1 MSHSSGILIDRLEG
15 ETSIRQN
22 NRYFPIKII
31 DICLESPIKYRHI
44 VNHVYLNYIIII
56 ISIMRAAHMR
66 MAQETT
72 IERHANAE
80 NINSIK
86 KFFKDLFGKYVR

>member
-1 MSHSSGILIDRLEG
+1 
-15 ETSIRQN
+15 
-22 NRYFPIKII
+22 
-31 DICLESPIKYRHI
+31 
-44 VNHVYLNYIIII
+44 
-56 ISIMRAAHMR
+56 MR